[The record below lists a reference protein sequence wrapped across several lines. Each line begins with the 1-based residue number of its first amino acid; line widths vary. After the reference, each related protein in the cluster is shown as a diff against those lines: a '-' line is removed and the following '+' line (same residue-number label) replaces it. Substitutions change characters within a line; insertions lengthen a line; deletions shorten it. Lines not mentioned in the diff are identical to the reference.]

1 MRGGQPGCL
10 SCGFT
15 SSCHAAALRSSEVDI
30 LTAVQSLVSDAYG
43 NAQKLNVR
51 DLGCARIRMNVE

>member
-1 MRGGQPGCL
+1 MISYVGHPELSEGGMFVRGGQPGCL

-30 LTAVQSLVSDAYG
+30 LTWVPQSKA
-43 NAQKLNVR
+43 
-51 DLGCARIRMNVE
+51 